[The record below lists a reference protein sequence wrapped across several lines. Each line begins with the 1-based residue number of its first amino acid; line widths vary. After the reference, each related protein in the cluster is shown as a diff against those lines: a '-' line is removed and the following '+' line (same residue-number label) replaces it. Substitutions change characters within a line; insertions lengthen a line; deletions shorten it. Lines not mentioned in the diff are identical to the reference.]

1 MNETALVVGT
11 IEDVRILEIEGGIEA
26 TETRTGG
33 IETEMDPDLQDQ
45 EVKLHPQR
53 RRKLNSN
60 QRRRL

>member
-1 MNETALVVGT
+1 MNETALVVGM

-26 TETRTGG
+26 TETRTEG

-53 RRKLNSN
+53 RRK
-60 QRRRL
+60 